1 MSNLRPFTH
10 RIYVDFSGDDGDPRT
25 LGASRCLCIAWV
37 ASAES
42 DLYHN
47 NGVVLQIKKVIGC
60 GTGDNLRYK
69 SLRRHRLKKE
79 ALGLLTQL
87 KISAVVVPVLK
98 ERITEEEL
106 KNPRTKKLVDLIH
119 SFPLSRLLNHITQT
133 SPDIYFQL
141 IFDQVGW
148 RGCEEDI
155 RSSFRQ
161 DTELDWERARP
172 DWLLFTKS
180 GSNLMLQLTDIIAG
194 LGREYIEDL
203 QTRKLPSCVVCW
215 LKGTYDCSYKRKRK
229 QVGKTSLMQ
238 ILCPLLI
245 RDESGKVWE
254 KGFVVRPPAVSRD
267 YLFIDCLFGK

>member
-25 LGASRCLCIAWV
+25 PGASRCLCIAWV

-47 NGVVLQIKKVIGC
+47 EGIILQIKKVIGC
-60 GTGDNLRYK
+60 GVVDNLRYK
-69 SLRRHRLKKE
+69 SLRRHRLRKE

-106 KNPRTKKLVDLIH
+106 RNPRTKKLVDLIH
-119 SFPLSRLLNHITQT
+119 SFPLSRLINHITQT
-133 SPDIYFQL
+133 YPDIYFQL
-141 IFDQVGW
+141 VFDQVGW
-148 RGCEEDI
+148 RGCEADI
-155 RSSFRQ
+155 QISFRK
-161 DTELDWERARP
+161 DTQLDWERARP

-180 GSNLMLQLTDIIAG
+180 GSNLMLQLADIIAG
-194 LGREYIEDL
+194 LGREYVENL
-203 QTRKLPSCVVCW
+203 QTEKLPPCIVCW
-215 LKGTYDCSYKRKRK
+215 LKGTYDCSYRRGRK
-229 QVGKTSLMQ
+229 QLGKAGLMR
-238 ILCPLLI
+238 ILRPLLI

-254 KGFVVRPPAVSRD
+254 RGFVARPPAVSKD
-267 YLFIDCLFGK
+267 YLFVDCLFGK